1 MMKTFQKI
9 EQIRDFLVAKRKE
22 GFSVGLVP
30 TMGAL
35 HEGHISLIDLARK
48 ENDIV
53 VCTIYVN
60 PTQFNNS
67 QDFENYPVSLEEDFS
82 ILEKHRCD
90 VIFHPGNEEMYSD
103 NECISFEVGRLD
115 TIMEGLHRKGHFPGV
130 ARVVTKFFN
139 IIRPDRAYFGQ
150 KDLQQF
156 VLIDNLNTSLK
167 FGIELKRLPIVREKD
182 GLAMSSRNRRLSL
195 EQREKAVVFY
205 QALEKAKDLISEGKD
220 PTFVKDE
227 ITKRFDAL
235 PGVSME
241 YFEVV
246 EATSLA
252 PLSTLNAGTDIAL
265 CIAGFVGGI
274 RLIDNMILQL
284 H

>member
-1 MMKTFQKI
+1 MKTFQKI
-9 EQIRDFLVAKRKE
+9 EQIRDYLDTKRKE
-22 GFSVGLVP
+22 GLSIGLVP

-35 HEGHISLIDLARK
+35 HEGHISLIDFARN

-67 QDFENYPVSLEEDFS
+67 QDFENYPVSLGQDFD
-82 ILEKHRCD
+82 ILEKHHCD
-90 VIFHPGNEEMYSD
+90 VIFNPSNEEMYSD
-103 NECISFEVGRLD
+103 GECIGFKVGHLD
-115 TIMEGLHRKGHFPGV
+115 TIMEGVHRKGHFQGV

-205 QALEKAKDLISEGKD
+205 QALEKAKELISERKD
-220 PTFVKDE
+220 PGFVKKE
-227 ITKRFDAL
+227 ITKMFETL
-235 PGVSME
+235 PDVSME

-246 EATSLA
+246 EATSLS
-252 PLSTLNAGTDIAL
+252 PVTTLNAGTDIAL
-265 CIAGFVGGI
+265 CIAGFVGNI
-274 RLIDNMILQL
+274 RLIDNAILKLQ
-284 H
+284 